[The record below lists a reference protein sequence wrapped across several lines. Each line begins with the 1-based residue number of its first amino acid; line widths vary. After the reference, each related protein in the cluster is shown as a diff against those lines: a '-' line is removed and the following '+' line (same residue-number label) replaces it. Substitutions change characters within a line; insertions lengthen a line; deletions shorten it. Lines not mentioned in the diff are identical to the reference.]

1 MKHTNTP
8 YGLHWCRKALA
19 AAALLFIAP
28 PLLAQWG
35 PPGELDLSFN
45 GSGKLTT
52 DFYER
57 NDRINAVDT
66 MSDGRFVVAGI
77 VVGPNVAGAGS
88 SDNFALARYL
98 PDGRLD
104 ATFGNNGLAMF
115 DASGNVDE
123 AYSVKVLRDG
133 SVLAAGVIAPDAYSD
148 FVLFKRRRD
157 GSADTSFGDDAP
169 VGGGRTGSV
178 RLDMR
183 GSGFHDEG
191 RYIAVQ
197 SDGKIVMIGNTLV
210 PNGSFNYRRVTAVRF
225 TADGR
230 LDLSFG
236 GNGTGYV
243 VLGNQYA
250 NNGQTSDY
258 VTGIALDQS
267 GNLWSDDTI
276 NITGYTNSA
285 NNAFVIRLTRDGLL
299 DTTFGAVNNGVRSGS
314 LLLTATNSGGVASGI
329 SEVRAGRIDAA
340 GRLVLV
346 GPGTDRGLAF
356 LRRQRNGDAD
366 TSFGT
371 NGRTLVKLSDSS
383 RYDEP
388 AAMALQGNGKIV
400 ASGYATQIV
409 GGAPQKDFFVVRL
422 DANGF
427 ADVPFG
433 DQGRKAVTV
442 STGTDE
448 STALAVDVWGN
459 LIVAGYALRAGTAQT
474 DFAILRVYGDPDR
487 IFADG
492 FEVPGA

>member
-19 AAALLFIAP
+19 AAALLFVAP

-35 PPGELDLSFN
+35 PPGELDPSFA
-45 GSGKLTT
+45 GTGKLTT
-52 DFYER
+52 DFYDR
-57 NDRINAVDT
+57 NDRINAIDT
-66 MSDGRFVVAGI
+66 MSDGRFVVAGV
-77 VVGPNVAGAGS
+77 VVGPNVGGGY

-104 ATFGNNGLAMF
+104 GSFGNNGLVMF
-115 DASGNVDE
+115 DVSGNVDE
-123 AYSVKVLRDG
+123 AHSVKVLRDG
-133 SVLAAGVIAPDAYSD
+133 SILAAGVIAPGAYSD

-169 VGGGRTGSV
+169 AGGRTGSV
-178 RLDMR
+178 RLDVR
-183 GSGFHDEG
+183 GPSFHDEG
-191 RYIAVQ
+191 RHFAVQ

-210 PNGSFNYRRVTAVRF
+210 PNGNFNYRRVTAARF

-230 LDLSFG
+230 LDPGFG
-236 GNGTGYV
+236 GSGTGYV

-258 VTGIALDQS
+258 VTGIALDQR

-276 NITGYTNSA
+276 NITGYTDSA
-285 NNAFVIRLTRDGLL
+285 NNAFVVRLTRDGLL
-299 DTTFGAVNNGVRSGS
+299 DTTFGTLNNGVRSGS

-366 TSFGT
+366 MSFGS

-409 GGAPQKDFFVVRL
+409 GSTPQKDFFVVRL
-422 DANGF
+422 DANGLV
-427 ADVPFG
+427 DVPFG

-442 STGTDE
+442 STTTDE
-448 STALAVDVWGN
+448 STSMAVDVWGN
-459 LIVAGYALRAGTAQT
+459 LVVAGYALRAGTAQT

-487 IFADG
+487 IFADDYQ
-492 FEVPGA
+492 VPAF

>member
-8 YGLHWCRKALA
+8 YRLHWCRKALA
-19 AAALLFIAP
+19 AATLLFAAP

-35 PPGELDLSFN
+35 QPGELDLSFA
-45 GSGKLTT
+45 GTGKLVT

-57 NDRINAVDT
+57 NDQINAVET
-66 MSDGRFVVAGI
+66 MDDGRFIVAGS
-77 VVGPNVAGAGS
+77 VVGPNVTAGTS
-88 SDNFALARYL
+88 VNFALARYL

-104 ATFGNNGLAMF
+104 RSFGNNGLAMF
-115 DASGNVDE
+115 DISGNVDE
-123 AYSVKVLRDG
+123 GHSVKVLRDG
-133 SVLAAGVIAPDAYSD
+133 SILAAGVVAPDAHSD
-148 FVLFKRRRD
+148 FVLFKRRPD
-157 GSADTSFGDDAP
+157 GSADTSFGEN
-169 VGGGRTGSV
+169 VIGGSGRTGSV
-178 RLDMR
+178 RLDVR
-183 GSGFHDEG
+183 GPNMHDEG

-197 SDGKIVMIGNTLV
+197 SDGRIVMIGNTLV
-210 PNGSFNYRRVTAVRF
+210 PQNGREYRRVTAARF

-236 GNGTGYV
+236 GNGTGYT
-243 VLGNQYA
+243 VLGNQLAA
-250 NNGQTSDY
+250 NAESSDY
-258 VTGIALDQS
+258 VTGIALDQR
-267 GNLWSDDTI
+267 GNLWPDDTI
-276 NITGYTNSA
+276 DITGYTSSS

-299 DTTFGAVNNGVRSGS
+299 DTRFGSISNGVRSGS

-356 LRRQRNGDAD
+356 LRRQRNGDVD
-366 TSFGT
+366 LSFGN
-371 NGRTLVKLSDSS
+371 NGRTLVKLSDDS

-422 DANGF
+422 NTNGL
-427 ADVPFG
+427 ADLDFG
-433 DQGRKAVTV
+433 DQGRRAVTV
-442 STGTDE
+442 STAADE
-448 STALAVDVWGN
+448 SSALAVDIWGN
-459 LIVAGYALRAGTAQT
+459 LVVAGYAARAGTSQT

-492 FEVPGA
+492 YQVAGF